1 MISMGTE
8 RSKNDLSVPNAPP
21 QCPGKIQANNPVE
34 TYKFNHV
41 NKKGIGICR

>member
-1 MISMGTE
+1 MISPSPMPP
-8 RSKNDLSVPNAPP
+8 VPIAP